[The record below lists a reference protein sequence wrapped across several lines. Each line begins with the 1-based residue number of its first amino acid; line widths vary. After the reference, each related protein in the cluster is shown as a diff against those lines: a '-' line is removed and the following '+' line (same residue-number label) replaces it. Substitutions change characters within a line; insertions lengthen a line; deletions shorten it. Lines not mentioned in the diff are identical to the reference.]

1 MASNSSRARLSLRE
15 RQRPALSRSPSR
27 SGFPAA
33 SSRTAARRPE
43 RKGTKS
49 RKFPQEADY
58 CRFYELLD
66 RMRCAPSAQKKYS
79 TMNFMARSSTRLAVP
94 LFALVISALPVHADE
109 LQDIDRLLKQGQT
122 AQALERVN
130 QYLSQKPKDAKGRF
144 IKGLVLVEQNKAA
157 EAIEVFTALSRD
169 YPELPEPYNNLAV
182 LYAAQGQ
189 YEKARQQLEMSIR
202 THPSYAT
209 AYENLGDVYTKL
221 ASQAYDKAL
230 QFDSS
235 NSAAKNKLS
244 LIRDL
249 ISSNRLPRSSSTP
262 SGTSTEP
269 TPPSAARTAPA
280 KSTETK
286 LAAGQAKSGAT
297 KPAEKPARAQD
308 GNTEAVLQTVLAWAN
323 AWSKQNV
330 ESYLAFYAQDVK
342 PPKGEARSEWE
353 GSRRQRISGPKK
365 IEVAVESPK
374 VTLRDQNSAV
384 VSFRQTYRSDNLNIK
399 SSKTLVMV
407 RSEGRWLIQQE
418 RAGG

>member
-1 MASNSSRARLSLRE
+1 
-15 RQRPALSRSPSR
+15 
-27 SGFPAA
+27 
-33 SSRTAARRPE
+33 
-43 RKGTKS
+43 
-49 RKFPQEADY
+49 
-58 CRFYELLD
+58 
-66 RMRCAPSAQKKYS
+66 
-79 TMNFMARSSTRLAVP
+79 MARSFSRLAVP
-94 LFALVISALPVHADE
+94 LFALAISVLPVHADE
-109 LQDIDRLLKQGQT
+109 LQDIDRLLKQGQH

-130 QYLSQKPKDAKGRF
+130 QYLLQRPKDAKGRF
-144 IKGLVLVEQNKAA
+144 IKGLILVEQNKAA

-249 ISSNRLPRSSSTP
+249 ISSRPARSSSAA
-262 SGTSTEP
+262 SETSTEP
-269 TPPSAARTAPA
+269 TPPPSAAGTAPA
-280 KSTETK
+280 KSAKSK
-286 LAAGQAKSGAT
+286 LAAGQAKSVAT
-297 KPAEKPARAQD
+297 KPAEKPARAQ
-308 GNTEAVLQTVLAWAN
+308 GGGEEVLQTVLAWAG

-330 ESYLAFYAQDVK
+330 ESYLAFYAQDFK
-342 PPKGEARSEWE
+342 TPNGEARSEWE
-353 GSRRQRISGPKK
+353 AARRQRISSPKK

-374 VTLRDQNSAV
+374 VTLKDQNNAV
-384 VSFRQTYRSDNLNIK
+384 VSFGQTYRSDNLNIR

-407 RSEGRWLIQQE
+407 RNEGRWLIQQE

>member
-1 MASNSSRARLSLRE
+1 MNFSA
-15 RQRPALSRSPSR
+15 RSPT
-27 SGFPAA
+27 P
-33 SSRTAARRPE
+33 
-43 RKGTKS
+43 
-49 RKFPQEADY
+49 
-58 CRFYELLD
+58 
-66 RMRCAPSAQKKYS
+66 
-79 TMNFMARSSTRLAVP
+79 LAVL
-94 LFALVISALPVHADE
+94 LFALAISALSVRADE

-249 ISSNRLPRSSSTP
+249 ISSNGPTRSSAAA
-262 SGTSTEP
+262 SGTSTGP
-269 TPPSAARTAPA
+269 TPPPSAARTAPA
-280 KSTETK
+280 KSAGTK
-286 LAAGQAKSGAT
+286 LAAGQAKSVAT
-297 KPAEKPARAQD
+297 KPAEKPARAQ
-308 GNTEAVLQTVLAWAN
+308 GGGEEVLQTVLAWAG

-330 ESYLAFYAQDVK
+330 ESYLAFYAQDFK
-342 PPKGEARSEWE
+342 TPKGEARSEWE
-353 GSRRQRISGPKK
+353 AARRQRISSPKR

-374 VTLRDQNSAV
+374 VTLKDQNNAV
-384 VSFRQTYRSDNLNIK
+384 VSFRQTYRSDNLNIR

-407 RSEGRWLIQQE
+407 RNEGRWLIQQE

>member
-1 MASNSSRARLSLRE
+1 
-15 RQRPALSRSPSR
+15 
-27 SGFPAA
+27 
-33 SSRTAARRPE
+33 
-43 RKGTKS
+43 
-49 RKFPQEADY
+49 
-58 CRFYELLD
+58 
-66 RMRCAPSAQKKYS
+66 MRCAPSAQKKYS

-94 LFALVISALPVHADE
+94 LFALVISALPVRADE

-221 ASQAYDKAL
+221 ASQAYDRAL

-249 ISSNRLPRSSSTP
+249 MSSNPAPRASSAS
-262 SGTSTEP
+262 SGTSPEP
-269 TPPSAARTAPA
+269 VLAPA
-280 KSTETK
+280 AKGTTARATTAKSAEVK
-286 LAAGQAKSGAT
+286 PAAGQVKSAAT
-297 KPAEKPARAQD
+297 KPAEKPARPEEGEGA
-308 GNTEAVLQTVLAWAN
+308 AVLQTVLAWAG

-330 ESYLAFYAQDVK
+330 ETYLAFYAQDFK
-342 PPKGEARSEWE
+342 TPKGEARSEWE
-353 GSRRQRISGPKK
+353 AARKERISSPKK

-374 VTLRDQNSAV
+374 VTLKDQNTAV
-384 VSFRQTYRSDNLNIK
+384 VSFRQTYRSDNLNIR

-407 RSEGRWLIQQE
+407 RNEGRWLIQQE

>member
-1 MASNSSRARLSLRE
+1 MNFSA
-15 RQRPALSRSPSR
+15 RSPT
-27 SGFPAA
+27 P
-33 SSRTAARRPE
+33 
-43 RKGTKS
+43 
-49 RKFPQEADY
+49 
-58 CRFYELLD
+58 
-66 RMRCAPSAQKKYS
+66 
-79 TMNFMARSSTRLAVP
+79 LAVL
-94 LFALVISALPVHADE
+94 LFALAISALSVRADE
-109 LQDIDRLLKQGQT
+109 LQDIDRLLKQSQH

-130 QYLSQKPKDAKGRF
+130 QYLSQRPKDAKGRF
-144 IKGLVLVEQNKAA
+144 IKGLILVEQNKVA

-189 YEKARQQLEMSIR
+189 Y
-202 THPSYAT
+202 
-209 AYENLGDVYTKL
+209 
-221 ASQAYDKAL
+221 DKAL

-249 ISSNRLPRSSSTP
+249 ISSNRLPRSSNAP
-262 SGTSTEP
+262 SETSTEP
-269 TPPSAARTAPA
+269 TPPSAAKTAPV
-280 KSTETK
+280 KSAETK
-286 LAAGQAKSGAT
+286 LASGQARSGAT

-308 GNTEAVLQTVLAWAN
+308 GSGDEVLQTVLAWAG

-330 ESYLAFYAQDVK
+330 ETYLAFYAQDFK
-342 PPKGEARSEWE
+342 TPKGEARSEWE
-353 GSRRQRISGPKK
+353 AVRRQRISSPKR

-374 VTLRDQNSAV
+374 VTLKDQNNAV
-384 VSFRQTYRSDNLNIK
+384 VSFRQTYRSDNLNIR